1 MLINHRRSNTIL
13 DPLLQHPEVLG
24 NYLIEIIGETV
35 ESQNTRIRRIA
46 AKQIIKLYCLLYYP
60 QNMSEFAM
68 AVIELGALICRLAI
82 ASFCFA
88 EEIRDEP
95 EPYPADGI
103 TFSTLVHLVR
113 IEADLFACSW
123 HAERI
128 RALGL
133 TINSGDEI
141 CWTIPYEFITIKD
154 RDENCRRFYRLSS

>member
-1 MLINHRRSNTIL
+1 MF
-13 DPLLQHPEVLG
+13 DPLLQRPEVLG

-35 ESQNTRIRRIA
+35 QCQNTRIRRVA
-46 AKQIIKLYCLLYYP
+46 ARQIIKLDCLLYYP
-60 QNMSEFAM
+60 QNMCEFAM
-68 AVIELGALICRLAI
+68 AVIELVELICRLAT

-88 EEIRDEP
+88 EQIRNEP
-95 EPYPADGI
+95 QPYLADGI
-103 TFSTLVHLVR
+103 SFSALVHLVR
-113 IEADLFACSW
+113 IEEDLFACGW